1 MNRKSHPIQS
11 ALAALMIV
19 AFASYSTAQTL
30 PNVQLKNMD
39 GEPIATSDLVKRG
52 KPYPHLFLGNV
63 VQPL

>member
-1 MNRKSHPIQS
+1 
-11 ALAALMIV
+11 MIV